1 MRLKRHTVSI
11 YQTNWQRGR
20 YRYLA
25 PGANWAGGGGMPQQA
40 AARTRAPAPARR
52 SAPAGMQAR

>member
-11 YQTNWQRGR
+11 NQTNWQRGR

-25 PGANWAGGGGMPQQA
+25 PGAIWAGDGGMPQ
-40 AARTRAPAPARR
+40 AARRQDPDPG
-52 SAPAGMQAR
+52 PGPP